1 MAILIRKVVNH
12 IFAAF
17 FHDTLPEL
25 RATFKYKLLIVT
37 LMGILAAIAILTLV
51 YYN

>member
-1 MAILIRKVVNH
+1 MAILIKKVVNH
-12 IFAAF
+12 IFTAL

-25 RATFKYKLLIVT
+25 RATYKYKLLIVT
-37 LMGILAAIAILTLV
+37 LMGLLAAVAISTLV